1 LLDIVKVILDQCPRL
16 LLLNFPT
23 NGFLTK
29 TIVSTIEKILTL
41 KPPELFITVSLDGA
55 EKLNDEIR
63 GVRGGWKRQIK
74 TFQEVHGLPG
84 IKSALGLTLS
94 PFNLDQFE
102 TAFEAAQR
110 ECPWL
115 TYDDF
120 HINVYHT
127 SFYYGNTEQPLTPR
141 EEENILQQINRY
153 RRLRRVKFHPISFL
167 EGSYLK
173 RVETYLRSG
182 LTPVPCH
189 ALRSSCFMDPSGNIF
204 PCSMYERSIGN
215 IRDHDY
221 RLLSIWKSESA
232 VQVQR
237 EIEDFHCPQCWT
249 PCEAYQSILGNLA
262 PRILKVRKRAAY
274 P

>member
-1 LLDIVKVILDQCPRL
+1 MKMPLIISAK
-16 LLLNFPT
+16 NEEA
-23 NGFLTK
+23 
-29 TIVSTIEKILTL
+29 TIEDVLRSSRPLADDILVVDGHATDNTREIAL
-41 KPPELFITVSLDGA
+41 KMGAWVVSDHGKGKGDA
-55 EKLNDEIR
+55 
-63 GVRGGWKRQIK
+63 VRVGI
-74 TFQEVHGLPG
+74 QEAIGDIL
-84 IKSALGLTLS
+84 
-94 PFNLDQFE
+94 
-102 TAFEAAQR
+102 
-110 ECPWL
+110 
-115 TYDDF
+115 
-120 HINVYHT
+120 INVYPT
-127 SFYYGNTEQPLTPR
+127 SFYYGNTEHPITPR
-141 EEENILQQINRY
+141 EKEDILQQINRY

-173 RVETYLRSG
+173 RIDTYLLTG
-182 LTPVPCH
+182 LTPIPCH

-204 PCSMYERSIGN
+204 PCSMYQRILGN

-262 PRILKVRKRAAY
+262 PRIFKVRKRVAY